1 MSRVESSEL
10 SDELMRLLD
19 GGDLDT
25 KVGETI
31 LLLTVSN
38 SGWPHLAM
46 LSVGEL
52 VAVSP
57 VELRL
62 ALWPGSETGDNL
74 KRSGQATLMIVEG
87 GAGHYVE
94 VDVRATGDLV
104 FEDGPLDSFTCT
116 VSKILADVVDYAILT
131 TGIRFKLLK
140 DDEVL
145 GRWRRTVSAMRA
157 S

>member
-38 SGWPHLAM
+38 SGWPHLTM

-52 VAVSP
+52 VAVSA
-57 VELRL
+57 VELRV
-62 ALWPGSETGDNL
+62 ALWPGTETGDNL
-74 KRSGQATLMIVEG
+74 KRDGQATLVIVEG

-94 VDVRATGDLV
+94 VDVQPTGDLV
-104 FEDGPLDSFTCT
+104 FEDGPLDSFTCR
-116 VSKILADVVDYAILT
+116 VRRILADVVDYAILT
-131 TGIRFKLLK
+131 TGIRFELPQN
-140 DDEVL
+140 DEVV

>member
-1 MSRVESSEL
+1 MSRIESSEL
-10 SDELMRLLD
+10 NDELMRLLD
-19 GGDLDT
+19 GRDLDG

-38 SGWPHLAM
+38 GGWPHLAM

-62 ALWPGSETGDNL
+62 ALWPGTETGGNL
-74 KRSGQATLMIVEG
+74 KRTGQATLMIVAG

-94 VDVRATGDLV
+94 VDVQATGDLA
-104 FEDGPLDSFTCT
+104 FEDGPLDSFTCA
-116 VSKILADVVDYAILT
+116 VRKILTDVVDYAILT
-131 TGIRFKLLK
+131 TGIRFELPQN
-140 DDEVL
+140 DEVL
-145 GRWRRTVSAMRA
+145 GRWHRTVSALRA